1 MYFRNSQRSN
11 FRLQL
16 QTMNNSPTQFWN
28 WFSENNKP
36 YLFIH
41 QVDLDERERLL
52 DDLMKELHKYCDELF
67 FEMGGHPDDVQE
79 LIITAEG
86 NKKNFAKVEDL
97 VDAAPEIQGWKII
110 AFIPPRD
117 ADFEINFEG
126 VLLKPSEM
134 WFFPLQNEKDLSK
147 AGIRVFIKNYE
158 LLKEKSFFTS
168 ALYKVL
174 DVILGEKSFAL
185 DLDYVD
191 ADDLSDEPEEMGL
204 SKLEML
210 PQFIQWYKSKFQ

>member
-1 MYFRNSQRSN
+1 MAVDGENSPSTISN
-11 FRLQL
+11 F
-16 QTMNNSPTQFWN
+16 MNKSTTQFWD
-28 WFSENNKP
+28 WFSKNNKP

-41 QVDLDERERLL
+41 QVDLEERERLL
-52 DDLMKELHKYCDELF
+52 DALMKELHKYCDELF

-86 NKKNFAKVEDL
+86 KKENFAMAEDL
-97 VDAAPEIQGWKII
+97 VKAAPEIQGWKMI
-110 AFIPPRD
+110 ALIPPRD

-126 VLLKPSEM
+126 VVLKPGEM

-147 AGIRVFIKNYE
+147 IGIRVFINNYE
-158 LLKEKSFFTS
+158 LIKESSFFMS

-191 ADDLSDEPEEMGL
+191 ADELPDEPESAKL
-204 SKLEML
+204 SKLETL
-210 PQFIQWYKSKFQ
+210 PQFIEWYQSKFQ